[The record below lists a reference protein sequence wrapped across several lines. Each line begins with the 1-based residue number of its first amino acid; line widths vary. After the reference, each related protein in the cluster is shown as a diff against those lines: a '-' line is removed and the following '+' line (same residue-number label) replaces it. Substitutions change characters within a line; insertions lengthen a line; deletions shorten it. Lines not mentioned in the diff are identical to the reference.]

1 MSQPKSS
8 VPRARWSLAEDQAV
22 RHAYHHTET
31 ASDFLGSVRA
41 SVPDAPERTIKA
53 YLTYLYER
61 VVEKDVPRRAVYED
75 LCRAN
80 QTVTRDH
87 ARELALKRRTK
98 DVKDVKDV
106 GVQIPDY
113 LNDVADG
120 PLPVAPK
127 APVANFSAPPSVGVK
142 PDPKATVPRHYRVP
156 VYTQT
161 SFSHRDITDIFK
173 IDRAREAVE
182 TGAIP
187 SHEGDIRREVFMA
200 LHEAMSDGLDFDAA
214 CGVVRE
220 KFTEKP
226 IVPAEALYTKVE
238 PDPNK
243 VREGYI
249 PNPFLKGPFPIGKNR
264 EAPTLDDP
272 NSDAMDAFTV
282 EEAAAALGL
291 TDTGILLTAINR
303 DGFPAVK
310 IDGKWRITRADLK
323 RVRALRESGLT
334 TEEALKR
341 AGAPVPPITVPSETS
356 WTDHVAPLTTEEKGE
371 ADGTPDVVDRDPV
384 WEMVSLEE
392 LASELHIHV
401 ASVYQGVSDHPLVRK
416 HGDDLGVPRQAFDLI
431 EKKWRKCRSLKEA
444 FDFAAEKLG
453 VLPPPPPT
461 TEDGEAGDARLPV
474 PDDKAWKR
482 DPALYPMKAYTK
494 APADE
499 QRQWA
504 LEALNEGVFTVEQ
517 ALKIAGVTDTP
528 RNRWALGL
536 LGRGEITLA
545 QAAKLLR

>member
-31 ASDFLGSVRA
+31 ASDFLNRVHA
-41 SVPDAPERTIKA
+41 SAPDAPGRTIKA

-61 VVEKDVPRRAVYED
+61 VVEKDVPRRAVYEA
-75 LCRAN
+75 LCRAH
-80 QTVTRDH
+80 QTAIRDH
-87 ARELALKRRTK
+87 ARELKLKRK
-98 DVKDVKDV
+98 AKDVKDV

-113 LNDVADG
+113 LDEVEDG

-173 IDRAREAVE
+173 IDRAREAVD

-226 IVPAEALYTKVE
+226 IVPAETLYTKVE

-249 PNPFLKGPFPIGKNR
+249 PNPFLKGPFPIEKGR

-282 EEAAAALGL
+282 EEAAAALGG
-291 TDTGILLTAINR
+291 TDTGIMLTAINR

-310 IDGKWRITRADLK
+310 IDGKWCITRADLK

-334 TEEALKR
+334 TGEALKR
-341 AGAPVPPITVPSETS
+341 AGAPVPPTSVPSETS
-356 WTDHVAPLTTEEKGE
+356 WTDHIAPLTPEEKGE
-371 ADGTPDVVDRDPV
+371 TDGTPDVVYRDPV
-384 WEMVSLEE
+384 WETISLEA

-431 EKKWRKCRSLKEA
+431 EKKWRKCRDISEA

-453 VLPPPPPT
+453 VLHPPPPPPT
-461 TEDGEAGDARLPV
+461 TETGD
-474 PDDKAWKR
+474 
-482 DPALYPMKAYTK
+482 
-494 APADE
+494 E
-499 QRQWA
+499 RQWA
-504 LEALNEGVFTVEQ
+504 LEALGEGVFTVEQ

-528 RNRWALGL
+528 RNRWPLGL

>member
-127 APVANFSAPPSVGVK
+127 SPVANFSAPPSVGVK

-161 SFSHRDITDIFK
+161 VF
-173 IDRAREAVE
+173 RADDLADTFQVSALVAKGALD
-182 TGAIP
+182 TGLLP
-187 SHEGDIRREVFMA
+187 SHGGEIRREVFMA
-200 LHEAMSDGLDFDAA
+200 LHEAMSDGLLFHAA
-214 CGVVRE
+214 CEAVRH
-220 KFTEKP
+220 KFTEIP
-226 IVPAEALYTKVE
+226 IVSAEHLYAPAAPPAAAVTGAE

-249 PNPFLKGPFPIGKNR
+249 PNPFLKGPFPIEKNR
-264 EAPTLDDP
+264 EAPALDDP
-272 NSDAMDAFTV
+272 NPDAMDAFTV
-282 EEAAAALGL
+282 EEAAAVLGL

-323 RVRALRESGLT
+323 RVRAMLESGFT

-341 AGAPVPPITVPSETS
+341 AGAPVPPLTVPSETS
-356 WTDHVAPLTTEEKGE
+356 WTDHIAPLTTEEKGE
-371 ADGTPDVVDRDPV
+371 ADGTPEGEASDDR
-384 WEMVSLEE
+384 
-392 LASELHIHV
+392 
-401 ASVYQGVSDHPLVRK
+401 
-416 HGDDLGVPRQAFDLI
+416 
-431 EKKWRKCRSLKEA
+431 
-444 FDFAAEKLG
+444 
-453 VLPPPPPT
+453 LPPPPA
-461 TEDGEAGDARLPV
+461 EIYVAE
-474 PDDKAWKR
+474 
-482 DPALYPMKAYTK
+482 M
-494 APADE
+494 DE
-499 QRQWA
+499 RQWA
-504 LEALNEGVFTVEQ
+504 LEALGEGVFTVEQ

-536 LGRGEITLA
+536 LGRGVITLA

>member
-1 MSQPKSS
+1 MSEFRPKSK
-8 VPRARWSLAEDQAV
+8 WSDAEKQAV
-22 RHAYHHTET
+22 ERAFQNT
-31 ASDFLGSVRA
+31 ATAEEFFSALRA
-41 SVPDAPERTIKA
+41 EVPNAPDRSIKA
-53 YLTYLYER
+53 YLTH
-61 VVEKDVPRRAVYED
+61 
-75 LCRAN
+75 LCRTHRDQASRRTPVYLDLSRAN
-80 QTVTRDH
+80 AEEV
-87 ARELALKRRTK
+87 ARESDAVALSPTTGKSWLDEIDT
-98 DVKDVKDV
+98 
-106 GVQIPDY
+106 
-113 LNDVADG
+113 
-120 PLPVAPK
+120 AP
-127 APVANFSAPPSVGVK
+127 APPVVPPRPAPAPNFVK

-156 VYTQT
+156 VFTQT
-161 SFSHRDITDIFK
+161 VF
-173 IDRAREAVE
+173 RADDLADTFQVSAVVAKGALD
-182 TGAIP
+182 TGLLP
-187 SHEGDIRREVFMA
+187 SHGGEIRREVFMA
-200 LHEAMSDGLDFDAA
+200 LHEAMSDGLLFHAA
-214 CGVVRE
+214 CEAVRH
-220 KFTEKP
+220 KFAEIP
-226 IVPAEALYTKVE
+226 IVSAEHLYAPEAPPTAAVTGAE

-249 PNPFLKGPFPIGKNR
+249 PNPPLPIGKNR

-310 IDGKWRITRADLK
+310 IDGKWCITRADLK
-323 RVRALRESGLT
+323 RVRAVRESGLT

-371 ADGTPDVVDRDPV
+371 ADGTPDVMDRDPV

-461 TEDGEAGDARLPV
+461 TEEGDARL

-482 DPALYPMKAYTK
+482 DPALYPMKAHTK

-504 LEALNEGVFTVEQ
+504 LEALADGVFTVEQ

-528 RNRWALGL
+528 RNLWALGL